1 MAIRQLSVFAENR
14 PGALKEVLNLLAE
27 KHIDIH
33 SMVIS
38 ESKDFGIIR
47 LIVDDTDKAAQ
58 SLRSDEYIITITDVI
73 ALQIP
78 DTPGGLTK
86 IISTLSEKE
95 VNLQYMYGFTTSA
108 GEAACIVI
116 RVDDNEHTEVLLKE
130 IGVTLISENDLKKLF

>member
-27 KHIDIH
+27 KHIH

>member
-14 PGALKEVLNLLAE
+14 PWALKEVLNLLAE

-86 IISTLSEKE
+86 IISTISEKE

>member
-27 KHIDIH
+27 KHIYIH

>member
-1 MAIRQLSVFAENR
+1 M
-14 PGALKEVLNLLAE
+14 LNLLAE

>member
-130 IGVTLISENDLKKLF
+130 IGVTLISEDDLKKLF

>member
-116 RVDDNEHTEVLLKE
+116 RVDDNEHTEVLLNE

>member
-14 PGALKEVLNLLAE
+14 PGALTEVLSLLAE
-27 KHIDIH
+27 KHINIH

-47 LIVDDTDKAAQ
+47 LIVDDIDKATQ
-58 SLRSDEYIITITDVI
+58 NLRLNEYIITITDVI
-73 ALQIP
+73 ALQVP

-86 IISTLSEKE
+86 IISTLSDKD

-116 RVDDNEHTEVLLKE
+116 RVDDNEQAEALLQE
-130 IGVTLISENDLKKLF
+130 IGVTLISESDLKKMF

>member
-86 IISTLSEKE
+86 IIYTLSEKE

>member
-116 RVDDNEHTEVLLKE
+116 RVDANEHTEVLLKE

>member
-73 ALQIP
+73 AL
-78 DTPGGLTK
+78 
-86 IISTLSEKE
+86 
-95 VNLQYMYGFTTSA
+95 
-108 GEAACIVI
+108 
-116 RVDDNEHTEVLLKE
+116 
-130 IGVTLISENDLKKLF
+130 

>member
-38 ESKDFGIIR
+38 ESKDYGIIR

>member
-95 VNLQYMYGFTTSA
+95 VNLQYMYGCTTSA

-130 IGVTLISENDLKKLF
+130 IGVTLISEDDLKKLF

>member
-116 RVDDNEHTEVLLKE
+116 RVDDNEHTEALLKE
-130 IGVTLISENDLKKLF
+130 IGVKLISEDDLKKLF

>member
-95 VNLQYMYGFTTSA
+95 GNLQYMYGFTTSA
-108 GEAACIVI
+108 GQAACIVI

>member
-116 RVDDNEHTEVLLKE
+116 RVDDTEHTEVLLKE

>member
-14 PGALKEVLNLLAE
+14 HGALKEVLNLLAE

>member
-58 SLRSDEYIITITDVI
+58 SLRSDEYIITITAVI